1 MDTVSRAKIAAASRW
16 NGKKK
21 KNTSV
26 IYVDDDL
33 AARLKSGAK
42 NENKAIGDYLK
53 DAIEAYD
60 RAVDMLDAIDTDND
74 ELKVAIEEVK
84 KYKSKVHAWGNIK

>member
-33 AARLKSGAK
+33 ARRLKCSAK
-42 NENKAIGDYLK
+42 SENKAIGDYLK
-53 DAIEAYD
+53 ETIEAYD
-60 RAVDMLDAIDTDND
+60 KAVDMLDAIDTDNA
-74 ELKVAIEEVK
+74 ELKDAIEELK
-84 KYKSKVHAWGNIK
+84 KYKPRVHRWKNIK